1 MKDVTGWRV
10 QCVHLDLCQDLVNAA
25 KSMGAT
31 DEQLSSALQLLKRW
45 KRLDAEVRC
54 VVSCCGVLGCGV
66 VEGDDISR

>member
-1 MKDVTGWRV
+1 M
-10 QCVHLDLCQDLVNAA
+10 NAA

-45 KRLDAEVRC
+45 KRLDAEVHR
-54 VVSCCGVLGCGV
+54 VLGCDV